1 MVLAWP
7 ARESWSSCVSLESRK
22 GMWADLEARACI
34 TLPVSG
40 RGRKEG
46 VVGLRGP
53 ECHQTRA
60 SKPCTAHRSA
70 CRSAGRS
77 LRTGRRHARR
87 SAARSRRCISLS
99 VGPTPAPSPPG
110 PTPAP
115 PSQPTQGGQ
124 GLVDVLRL
132 HQLLALRAA
141 LPDAL
146 RPGQVDEVEA
156 GVGACAGVQVLALH
170 QDGQHC
176 LKDLYRG
183 EGKEGDAGSVRGA
196 CDDPA
201 AIPSWRRHGRTL
213 YCRTQPPCHRKP
225 LPPRTALPR
234 PLCTSRPN
242 SPLTLVRAAA
252 ALVHPRLGHRTVAC
266 PQLHHPQHVLRAL
279 HRDLGCGGG
288 CG

>member
-1 MVLAWP
+1 MHKHHGLGLARQGVLEQLCQFGVAEGDVGRLGGQGVHHV
-7 ARESWSSCVSLESRK
+7 ACFRE
-22 GMWADLEARACI
+22 
-34 TLPVSG
+34 

-46 VVGLRGP
+46 MVGLRGP
-53 ECHQTRA
+53 GCRQTRA

-77 LRTGRRHARR
+77 LGTGRRRARR

-99 VGPTPAPSPPG
+99 VGPTPAPSAPG

-115 PSQPTQGGQ
+115 PAQPTQGGQ

-176 LKDLYRG
+176 LEDLYG
-183 EGKEGDAGSVRGA
+183 WEGRQGDAGLVRGA

-201 AIPSWRRHGRTL
+201 AAPSWRRHGRTL
-213 YCRTQPPCHRKP
+213 YCRTQPPRRRKP
-225 LPPRTALPR
+225 LSPSHSPPPPPSAR
-234 PLCTSRPN
+234 
-242 SPLTLVRAAA
+242 
-252 ALVHPRLGHRTVAC
+252 
-266 PQLHHPQHVLRAL
+266 HVPTP
-279 HRDLGCGGG
+279 H
-288 CG
+288 